1 MLERF
6 FIFLMVIFTIGL
18 STGVSSA
25 RQVELKSNY
34 NTSVQNIGLNR
45 EETNWLAHK
54 KTLVVGTWL
63 PEVSPI
69 VYQNSGEYYR
79 GVNADYLALMQKN
92 LNLKIIIKQYDNEQ
106 EALAALANNDVDT
119 LITQLS
125 RRQDVGGNL
134 LRTSA
139 LLTTW
144 PTLVTSLKN
153 TMLPLTSNHQVSVAC
168 VRDCPFLD
176 VIQGAFPEAKVSFY
190 DDEYQA
196 MASVVNGDNQYY
208 IGNNITSSHCISR
221 YFSQSLVITHYFDKQ
236 EQYNYFVVNEDQP
249 VLRNILDGFI
259 TSISNEIH
267 MQVMQNWLNRGNLA
281 YLNAPIPFT
290 DQEKAWLKKK
300 HVIRILI
307 NPDYSPYTLVDR
319 SGELRGIIGDLLN
332 IIHLQTGLDFEP
344 ILASS
349 KSEQTKQISGEQW
362 DMYPTITLTH
372 QNPSNSAF
380 SDPLMN
386 VAFVMITSREETAES
401 LLEKPIRIALPAGHV
416 LESEL
421 KQRYPQATWV
431 NADTGSVAMAMVKE
445 GSVDAAIATELSA
458 RFMVDH
464 YYQKNMHFFRLPDM
478 PGASVSFA
486 ISPRE
491 PMLKSVMDKALQAIP
506 PREILQMTERWSKI
520 SNTQVDFWSRYSKQ
534 FYQLGIFALLLIAIS
549 LIWGISLS
557 REVNKRK
564 QSQRLLEEQ
573 LHLKEAL
580 SQELEN
586 EKNKAIEATKAKSRF
601 LASMSHELRTPVSS
615 IVGFVELL
623 SSSEL
628 SPAQRKE
635 AIALT
640 GATAQSLLGL
650 IGKILDVDKIESGKY
665 QVVPQWTDLSQ
676 LIELQCH
683 SFDALARQKGI
694 TLACVSQL
702 PANERVFVDQQALR
716 QILTNLVGN
725 ALKFTEQGSIHVTA
739 RLTPEGENHGTLTI
753 AISDTGCGISEEE
766 QAGLFQRYA
775 QGRCGRQQTGSGLGL
790 FICKELVTLMGGTL
804 ELMSV
809 PLQGTTFTIT
819 LPVETA
825 RQSIVSDGDAPG
837 TLLPLPCLSILIADD
852 NPTNRLL
859 LKRQLNAIGYSVD
872 EACDGEEAEAK
883 LAKKSYDLLITDV
896 NMPKKDGFDLAAS
909 LRRQQPNLQI
919 WGLTAS
925 ALPQSRDRCL
935 QNGMNLCLFKPV
947 SIQTLT
953 HELSKIETGYAS
965 PCTIRHLKFNVLTEN
980 TGGDRALM
988 NEILE
993 TFREAT
999 LNDIQAAEK
1008 AVLQDEP
1015 QLFLRA
1021 LHRLHGSAQ
1030 ILGIT
1035 ALQNLC
1041 EPFES
1046 RRHDDLSLS
1055 EREEA
1060 LQKIIAVMREIEIE
1074 IDSLISH

>member
-1 MLERF
+1 
-6 FIFLMVIFTIGL
+6 MVIFTIGL

-34 NTSVQNIGLNR
+34 NTSVQNISLNR

-106 EALAALANNDVDT
+106 EALAALASNDVDT

-134 LRTSA
+134 LRTSV

-153 TMLPLTSNHQVSVAC
+153 TMLPLTTNHQVSVAC

-290 DQEKAWLKKK
+290 AQEKAWLKKK

-307 NPDYSPYTLVDR
+307 NPDYPPYTLVDR
-319 SGELRGIIGDLLN
+319 SGELRGILGDLLN

-344 ILASS
+344 ILANS

-372 QNPSNSAF
+372 QNPHNSTF

-386 VAFVMITSREETAES
+386 VAFVMITSHEETADS
-401 LLEKPIRIALPAGHV
+401 LLERPIRIALPAGHV

-431 NADTGSVAMAMVKE
+431 NADTSSVAMVMVKE
-445 GSVDAAIATELSA
+445 GSADAAIATELSA

-486 ISPRE
+486 ISSHE

-506 PREILQMTERWSKI
+506 PREILQMTEKWSKI
-520 SNTQVDFWSRYSKQ
+520 SNTQVDLWSRYSKQ

-557 REVNKRK
+557 REVKKGNYLSGYWKSSFISKRHYLKNWKTKRIKRLK
-564 QSQRLLEEQ
+564 QPRP
-573 LHLKEAL
+573 KVA
-580 SQELEN
+580 
-586 EKNKAIEATKAKSRF
+586 F
-601 LASMSHELRTPVSS
+601 
-615 IVGFVELL
+615 
-623 SSSEL
+623 
-628 SPAQRKE
+628 
-635 AIALT
+635 
-640 GATAQSLLGL
+640 
-650 IGKILDVDKIESGKY
+650 
-665 QVVPQWTDLSQ
+665 W
-676 LIELQCH
+676 
-683 SFDALARQKGI
+683 
-694 TLACVSQL
+694 
-702 PANERVFVDQQALR
+702 RV
-716 QILTNLVGN
+716 
-725 ALKFTEQGSIHVTA
+725 
-739 RLTPEGENHGTLTI
+739 
-753 AISDTGCGISEEE
+753 
-766 QAGLFQRYA
+766 
-775 QGRCGRQQTGSGLGL
+775 
-790 FICKELVTLMGGTL
+790 
-804 ELMSV
+804 
-809 PLQGTTFTIT
+809 
-819 LPVETA
+819 
-825 RQSIVSDGDAPG
+825 
-837 TLLPLPCLSILIADD
+837 
-852 NPTNRLL
+852 
-859 LKRQLNAIGYSVD
+859 
-872 EACDGEEAEAK
+872 
-883 LAKKSYDLLITDV
+883 
-896 NMPKKDGFDLAAS
+896 
-909 LRRQQPNLQI
+909 
-919 WGLTAS
+919 
-925 ALPQSRDRCL
+925 
-935 QNGMNLCLFKPV
+935 
-947 SIQTLT
+947 
-953 HELSKIETGYAS
+953 
-965 PCTIRHLKFNVLTEN
+965 
-980 TGGDRALM
+980 
-988 NEILE
+988 
-993 TFREAT
+993 
-999 LNDIQAAEK
+999 
-1008 AVLQDEP
+1008 
-1015 QLFLRA
+1015 
-1021 LHRLHGSAQ
+1021 
-1030 ILGIT
+1030 
-1035 ALQNLC
+1035 
-1041 EPFES
+1041 
-1046 RRHDDLSLS
+1046 
-1055 EREEA
+1055 
-1060 LQKIIAVMREIEIE
+1060 
-1074 IDSLISH
+1074 

>member
-1 MLERF
+1 M
-6 FIFLMVIFTIGL
+6 
-18 STGVSSA
+18 
-25 RQVELKSNY
+25 
-34 NTSVQNIGLNR
+34 
-45 EETNWLAHK
+45 
-54 KTLVVGTWL
+54 
-63 PEVSPI
+63 
-69 VYQNSGEYYR
+69 
-79 GVNADYLALMQKN
+79 
-92 LNLKIIIKQYDNEQ
+92 
-106 EALAALANNDVDT
+106 
-119 LITQLS
+119 
-125 RRQDVGGNL
+125 
-134 LRTSA
+134 
-139 LLTTW
+139 
-144 PTLVTSLKN
+144 
-153 TMLPLTSNHQVSVAC
+153 
-168 VRDCPFLD
+168 
-176 VIQGAFPEAKVSFY
+176 
-190 DDEYQA
+190 
-196 MASVVNGDNQYY
+196 
-208 IGNNITSSHCISR
+208 
-221 YFSQSLVITHYFDKQ
+221 
-236 EQYNYFVVNEDQP
+236 
-249 VLRNILDGFI
+249 
-259 TSISNEIH
+259 
-267 MQVMQNWLNRGNLA
+267 
-281 YLNAPIPFT
+281 
-290 DQEKAWLKKK
+290 
-300 HVIRILI
+300 
-307 NPDYSPYTLVDR
+307 
-319 SGELRGIIGDLLN
+319 LN

-386 VAFVMITSREETAES
+386 VAFVMITSREETANS

-739 RLTPEGENHGTLTI
+739 RLTPDGENHGTLTI

-766 QAGLFQRYA
+766 QAELFQRYA

-896 NMPKKDGFDLAAS
+896 NMPKK
-909 LRRQQPNLQI
+909 
-919 WGLTAS
+919 
-925 ALPQSRDRCL
+925 
-935 QNGMNLCLFKPV
+935 
-947 SIQTLT
+947 
-953 HELSKIETGYAS
+953 TG
-965 PCTIRHLKFNVLTEN
+965 
-980 TGGDRALM
+980 
-988 NEILE
+988 
-993 TFREAT
+993 
-999 LNDIQAAEK
+999 
-1008 AVLQDEP
+1008 
-1015 QLFLRA
+1015 
-1021 LHRLHGSAQ
+1021 
-1030 ILGIT
+1030 
-1035 ALQNLC
+1035 
-1041 EPFES
+1041 
-1046 RRHDDLSLS
+1046 
-1055 EREEA
+1055 
-1060 LQKIIAVMREIEIE
+1060 
-1074 IDSLISH
+1074 LISRLRYVVNSRIYKYGD

>member
-6 FIFLMVIFTIGL
+6 FIFLMVVFTIGL

-349 KSEQTKQISGEQW
+349 KSG
-362 DMYPTITLTH
+362 
-372 QNPSNSAF
+372 
-380 SDPLMN
+380 
-386 VAFVMITSREETAES
+386 
-401 LLEKPIRIALPAGHV
+401 
-416 LESEL
+416 
-421 KQRYPQATWV
+421 
-431 NADTGSVAMAMVKE
+431 
-445 GSVDAAIATELSA
+445 
-458 RFMVDH
+458 
-464 YYQKNMHFFRLPDM
+464 
-478 PGASVSFA
+478 
-486 ISPRE
+486 
-491 PMLKSVMDKALQAIP
+491 
-506 PREILQMTERWSKI
+506 
-520 SNTQVDFWSRYSKQ
+520 
-534 FYQLGIFALLLIAIS
+534 
-549 LIWGISLS
+549 
-557 REVNKRK
+557 
-564 QSQRLLEEQ
+564 
-573 LHLKEAL
+573 
-580 SQELEN
+580 
-586 EKNKAIEATKAKSRF
+586 
-601 LASMSHELRTPVSS
+601 
-615 IVGFVELL
+615 
-623 SSSEL
+623 
-628 SPAQRKE
+628 
-635 AIALT
+635 
-640 GATAQSLLGL
+640 
-650 IGKILDVDKIESGKY
+650 
-665 QVVPQWTDLSQ
+665 
-676 LIELQCH
+676 
-683 SFDALARQKGI
+683 
-694 TLACVSQL
+694 
-702 PANERVFVDQQALR
+702 
-716 QILTNLVGN
+716 
-725 ALKFTEQGSIHVTA
+725 
-739 RLTPEGENHGTLTI
+739 
-753 AISDTGCGISEEE
+753 
-766 QAGLFQRYA
+766 
-775 QGRCGRQQTGSGLGL
+775 
-790 FICKELVTLMGGTL
+790 
-804 ELMSV
+804 
-809 PLQGTTFTIT
+809 
-819 LPVETA
+819 
-825 RQSIVSDGDAPG
+825 
-837 TLLPLPCLSILIADD
+837 
-852 NPTNRLL
+852 
-859 LKRQLNAIGYSVD
+859 
-872 EACDGEEAEAK
+872 
-883 LAKKSYDLLITDV
+883 
-896 NMPKKDGFDLAAS
+896 
-909 LRRQQPNLQI
+909 
-919 WGLTAS
+919 
-925 ALPQSRDRCL
+925 
-935 QNGMNLCLFKPV
+935 
-947 SIQTLT
+947 
-953 HELSKIETGYAS
+953 
-965 PCTIRHLKFNVLTEN
+965 
-980 TGGDRALM
+980 
-988 NEILE
+988 
-993 TFREAT
+993 
-999 LNDIQAAEK
+999 
-1008 AVLQDEP
+1008 
-1015 QLFLRA
+1015 
-1021 LHRLHGSAQ
+1021 
-1030 ILGIT
+1030 
-1035 ALQNLC
+1035 
-1041 EPFES
+1041 
-1046 RRHDDLSLS
+1046 
-1055 EREEA
+1055 
-1060 LQKIIAVMREIEIE
+1060 
-1074 IDSLISH
+1074 

>member
-1 MLERF
+1 MLERL

-34 NTSVQNIGLNR
+34 NTSVQNISLNR

-106 EALAALANNDVDT
+106 EALAALASNDVDT

-134 LRTSA
+134 LRTSV

-153 TMLPLTSNHQVSVAC
+153 TMLPLTTNHQVSVAC

-290 DQEKAWLKKK
+290 AQEKAWLKKK

-307 NPDYSPYTLVDR
+307 NPDYPPYTLVDR
-319 SGELRGIIGDLLN
+319 SGELRGILGDLLN

-344 ILASS
+344 ILANS

-372 QNPSNSAF
+372 QNPHNSTF

-386 VAFVMITSREETAES
+386 VAFVMITSREETADS

-431 NADTGSVAMAMVKE
+431 NADTGSVAMVMVKE
-445 GSVDAAIATELSA
+445 GSADAAIATELSA

-486 ISPRE
+486 ISSHE

-506 PREILQMTERWSKI
+506 PREILQMTEKWSKI
-520 SNTQVDFWSRYSKQ
+520 SNTQVDLWSRYSKQ

-557 REVNKRK
+557 REVKKGNYLSGYWKSSFISKRHYLKNWKTKRIKRLK
-564 QSQRLLEEQ
+564 QPRP
-573 LHLKEAL
+573 KVA
-580 SQELEN
+580 
-586 EKNKAIEATKAKSRF
+586 F
-601 LASMSHELRTPVSS
+601 
-615 IVGFVELL
+615 
-623 SSSEL
+623 
-628 SPAQRKE
+628 
-635 AIALT
+635 
-640 GATAQSLLGL
+640 
-650 IGKILDVDKIESGKY
+650 
-665 QVVPQWTDLSQ
+665 W
-676 LIELQCH
+676 
-683 SFDALARQKGI
+683 
-694 TLACVSQL
+694 
-702 PANERVFVDQQALR
+702 RV
-716 QILTNLVGN
+716 
-725 ALKFTEQGSIHVTA
+725 
-739 RLTPEGENHGTLTI
+739 
-753 AISDTGCGISEEE
+753 
-766 QAGLFQRYA
+766 
-775 QGRCGRQQTGSGLGL
+775 
-790 FICKELVTLMGGTL
+790 
-804 ELMSV
+804 
-809 PLQGTTFTIT
+809 
-819 LPVETA
+819 
-825 RQSIVSDGDAPG
+825 
-837 TLLPLPCLSILIADD
+837 
-852 NPTNRLL
+852 
-859 LKRQLNAIGYSVD
+859 
-872 EACDGEEAEAK
+872 
-883 LAKKSYDLLITDV
+883 
-896 NMPKKDGFDLAAS
+896 
-909 LRRQQPNLQI
+909 
-919 WGLTAS
+919 
-925 ALPQSRDRCL
+925 
-935 QNGMNLCLFKPV
+935 
-947 SIQTLT
+947 
-953 HELSKIETGYAS
+953 
-965 PCTIRHLKFNVLTEN
+965 
-980 TGGDRALM
+980 
-988 NEILE
+988 
-993 TFREAT
+993 
-999 LNDIQAAEK
+999 
-1008 AVLQDEP
+1008 
-1015 QLFLRA
+1015 
-1021 LHRLHGSAQ
+1021 
-1030 ILGIT
+1030 
-1035 ALQNLC
+1035 
-1041 EPFES
+1041 
-1046 RRHDDLSLS
+1046 
-1055 EREEA
+1055 
-1060 LQKIIAVMREIEIE
+1060 
-1074 IDSLISH
+1074 

>member
-1 MLERF
+1 MLERL

-34 NTSVQNIGLNR
+34 NTSVQNISLNR

-106 EALAALANNDVDT
+106 EALAALASNDVDT

-134 LRTSA
+134 LRTSV

-153 TMLPLTSNHQVSVAC
+153 TMLPLTTNHQVSVAC

-290 DQEKAWLKKK
+290 TQEKAWLKKK

-307 NPDYSPYTLVDR
+307 NPDYPPYTLVDR
-319 SGELRGIIGDLLN
+319 SGELRGILGDLLN

-344 ILASS
+344 ILANS

-372 QNPSNSAF
+372 QNPHNSTF

-386 VAFVMITSREETAES
+386 VAFVMITSREETADS

-431 NADTGSVAMAMVKE
+431 NADTGSVAMVMVKE
-445 GSVDAAIATELSA
+445 GSADAAIATELSA

-486 ISPRE
+486 ISSHE

-506 PREILQMTERWSKI
+506 PREILQMTEKWSKI
-520 SNTQVDFWSRYSKQ
+520 SNTQVDLWSRYSKQ

-557 REVNKRK
+557 REVKKGNYLSGYWKSSFISKRHYLKNWKTKRIKRLK
-564 QSQRLLEEQ
+564 QPRP
-573 LHLKEAL
+573 KVA
-580 SQELEN
+580 
-586 EKNKAIEATKAKSRF
+586 F
-601 LASMSHELRTPVSS
+601 
-615 IVGFVELL
+615 
-623 SSSEL
+623 
-628 SPAQRKE
+628 
-635 AIALT
+635 
-640 GATAQSLLGL
+640 
-650 IGKILDVDKIESGKY
+650 
-665 QVVPQWTDLSQ
+665 W
-676 LIELQCH
+676 
-683 SFDALARQKGI
+683 
-694 TLACVSQL
+694 
-702 PANERVFVDQQALR
+702 RV
-716 QILTNLVGN
+716 
-725 ALKFTEQGSIHVTA
+725 
-739 RLTPEGENHGTLTI
+739 
-753 AISDTGCGISEEE
+753 
-766 QAGLFQRYA
+766 
-775 QGRCGRQQTGSGLGL
+775 
-790 FICKELVTLMGGTL
+790 
-804 ELMSV
+804 
-809 PLQGTTFTIT
+809 
-819 LPVETA
+819 
-825 RQSIVSDGDAPG
+825 
-837 TLLPLPCLSILIADD
+837 
-852 NPTNRLL
+852 
-859 LKRQLNAIGYSVD
+859 
-872 EACDGEEAEAK
+872 
-883 LAKKSYDLLITDV
+883 
-896 NMPKKDGFDLAAS
+896 
-909 LRRQQPNLQI
+909 
-919 WGLTAS
+919 
-925 ALPQSRDRCL
+925 
-935 QNGMNLCLFKPV
+935 
-947 SIQTLT
+947 
-953 HELSKIETGYAS
+953 
-965 PCTIRHLKFNVLTEN
+965 
-980 TGGDRALM
+980 
-988 NEILE
+988 
-993 TFREAT
+993 
-999 LNDIQAAEK
+999 
-1008 AVLQDEP
+1008 
-1015 QLFLRA
+1015 
-1021 LHRLHGSAQ
+1021 
-1030 ILGIT
+1030 
-1035 ALQNLC
+1035 
-1041 EPFES
+1041 
-1046 RRHDDLSLS
+1046 
-1055 EREEA
+1055 
-1060 LQKIIAVMREIEIE
+1060 
-1074 IDSLISH
+1074 

>member
-1 MLERF
+1 
-6 FIFLMVIFTIGL
+6 MVIFTIGL
-18 STGVSSA
+18 STDVSSA

-34 NTSVQNIGLNR
+34 NTAVQNISFNR

-54 KTLVVGTWL
+54 KTLAVGTWL

-69 VYQNSGEYYR
+69 VYQNSGENYR
-79 GVNADYLALMQKN
+79 GVNADYLALMQKS
-92 LNLKIIIKQYDNEQ
+92 LNVKILIKQYDNEQ
-106 EALAALANNDVDT
+106 QALAALARNEVDT
-119 LITQLS
+119 LLTQLS
-125 RRQDVGGNL
+125 RRQDVGGHL

-144 PTLVTSLKN
+144 PTLVTSLKI
-153 TMLPLTSNHQVSVAC
+153 TMLPLTTTHKVSVAC
-168 VRDCPFLD
+168 VRDCPFLN
-176 VIQGAFPEAKVSFY
+176 VIQGAFPDAKVSFY

-196 MASVVNGDNQYY
+196 MASVVNDDNQYY
-208 IGNNITSSHCISR
+208 IGSNITISHCISR

-236 EQYNYFVVNEDQP
+236 EQYNYFVVNGDQSL
-249 VLRNILDGFI
+249 LRNILDGFI

-281 YLNAPIPFT
+281 YLNAPIPFSYR
-290 DQEKAWLKKK
+290 EKEWLKNK
-300 HVIRILI
+300 HTIRILI
-307 NPDYSPYTLVDR
+307 NPDYPPYTLVDS
-319 SGELRGIIGDLLN
+319 SGELRGILGDLLN

-344 ILASS
+344 VLATSR
-349 KSEQTKQISGEQW
+349 SEQTKLISGEQW
-362 DMYPTITLTH
+362 DMYPTIAPTN
-372 QNPSNSAF
+372 QNQDDSAF
-380 SDPLMN
+380 SDPLMD
-386 VAFVMITSREETAES
+386 VAFVVITSRQETTDS
-401 LLEKPIRIALPAGHV
+401 LLEKPIRVALPAGNI
-416 LESEL
+416 LERGL
-421 KQRYPQATWV
+421 KQQYPQVTWV
-431 NADTGSVAMAMVKE
+431 NADTGSAAMAMVKE
-445 GSVDAAIATELSA
+445 GDVDAAIATELSA
-458 RFMVDH
+458 KFITDH
-464 YYQKNMHFFRLPDM
+464 YYQNNMHFFRLPDM
-478 PGASVSFA
+478 PGAAVSFA
-486 ISPRE
+486 ISSHE
-491 PMLKSVMDKALQAIP
+491 PMLKSVIDKALQAIP
-506 PREILQMTERWSKI
+506 PREILQMTEKWSKI
-520 SNTQVDFWSRYSKQ
+520 SNTQVDIWSRYSKQ
-534 FYQLGIFALLLIAIS
+534 FYQLGVFALVLIAIS

-557 REVNKRK
+557 REVRKRK
-564 QSQRLLEEQ
+564 QSQLLLEKQ
-573 LHLKEAL
+573 LHLKEVL
-580 SQELEN
+580 SQELET
-586 EKNKAIEATKAKSRF
+586 EKNKAITATKAKSRF

-665 QVVPQWTDLSQ
+665 EVVPQWIDLSQ
-676 LIELQCH
+676 LIELQSH

-694 TLACVSQL
+694 SLACVSQL
-702 PANERVFVDQQALR
+702 PINERVFVDQQALR

-725 ALKFTEQGSIHVTA
+725 ALKFTAQGSIHVTA
-739 RLTPEGENHGTLTI
+739 RLTPETDNHGTLTI

-766 QAGLFQRYA
+766 QAGLFHRYA
-775 QGRCGRQQTGSGLGL
+775 QGRCGREQTGSGLGL

-804 ELMSV
+804 ELWSI
-809 PLQGTTFTIT
+809 PAQGTTFTIT

-825 RQSIVSDGDAPG
+825 RQSIVADGDTPG
-837 TLLPLPCLSILIADD
+837 AVLPLPCLSILIADD

-859 LKRQLNAIGYSVD
+859 LKHQLNTIGYSVD

-909 LRRQQPNLQI
+909 LRRQQPHLQI

-953 HELSKIETGYAS
+953 NELGKIDTGYAS
-965 PCTIRHLKFNVLTEN
+965 PCAIRHLKFNVLTEN
-980 TGGDRALM
+980 TGGDHALM

-999 LNDIQAAEK
+999 LSDLQAAEK
-1008 AVLQDEP
+1008 AVAQDEP

-1035 ALQNLC
+1035 ALQTLC

-1046 RRHDDLSLS
+1046 MRHDDLPLAA
-1055 EREEA
+1055 RQQA
-1060 LQKIIAVMREIEIE
+1060 LQKIVAVMREIEIE
-1074 IDSLISH
+1074 IDSLMSH

>member
-1 MLERF
+1 MLERL

-34 NTSVQNIGLNR
+34 NTSVQNISLNR

-106 EALAALANNDVDT
+106 EALAALASNDVDT

-134 LRTSA
+134 LRTSV

-153 TMLPLTSNHQVSVAC
+153 TMLPLTTNHQVSVAC

-290 DQEKAWLKKK
+290 AQEKAWLKKK

-307 NPDYSPYTLVDR
+307 NPDYPPYTLVDR
-319 SGELRGIIGDLLN
+319 SGELRGILGDLLN

-344 ILASS
+344 ILANS

-372 QNPSNSAF
+372 QNPYNSTF

-386 VAFVMITSREETAES
+386 VAFVMITSREETADS

-431 NADTGSVAMAMVKE
+431 NADTGSVAMVMVKE
-445 GSVDAAIATELSA
+445 GSADAAIATELSA

-486 ISPRE
+486 ISSHE

-506 PREILQMTERWSKI
+506 PREILQMTEKWSKI
-520 SNTQVDFWSRYSKQ
+520 SNTQVDLWSRYSKQ
-534 FYQLGIFALLLIAIS
+534 FYQLGVFALLLIAIS

-557 REVNKRK
+557 REVKKGNYLSGYWKSSFISKRHYLKNWKTKRIKRLK
-564 QSQRLLEEQ
+564 QPRP
-573 LHLKEAL
+573 KVA
-580 SQELEN
+580 
-586 EKNKAIEATKAKSRF
+586 F
-601 LASMSHELRTPVSS
+601 
-615 IVGFVELL
+615 
-623 SSSEL
+623 
-628 SPAQRKE
+628 
-635 AIALT
+635 
-640 GATAQSLLGL
+640 
-650 IGKILDVDKIESGKY
+650 
-665 QVVPQWTDLSQ
+665 W
-676 LIELQCH
+676 
-683 SFDALARQKGI
+683 
-694 TLACVSQL
+694 
-702 PANERVFVDQQALR
+702 RV
-716 QILTNLVGN
+716 
-725 ALKFTEQGSIHVTA
+725 
-739 RLTPEGENHGTLTI
+739 
-753 AISDTGCGISEEE
+753 
-766 QAGLFQRYA
+766 
-775 QGRCGRQQTGSGLGL
+775 
-790 FICKELVTLMGGTL
+790 
-804 ELMSV
+804 
-809 PLQGTTFTIT
+809 
-819 LPVETA
+819 
-825 RQSIVSDGDAPG
+825 
-837 TLLPLPCLSILIADD
+837 
-852 NPTNRLL
+852 
-859 LKRQLNAIGYSVD
+859 
-872 EACDGEEAEAK
+872 
-883 LAKKSYDLLITDV
+883 
-896 NMPKKDGFDLAAS
+896 
-909 LRRQQPNLQI
+909 
-919 WGLTAS
+919 
-925 ALPQSRDRCL
+925 
-935 QNGMNLCLFKPV
+935 
-947 SIQTLT
+947 
-953 HELSKIETGYAS
+953 
-965 PCTIRHLKFNVLTEN
+965 
-980 TGGDRALM
+980 
-988 NEILE
+988 
-993 TFREAT
+993 
-999 LNDIQAAEK
+999 
-1008 AVLQDEP
+1008 
-1015 QLFLRA
+1015 
-1021 LHRLHGSAQ
+1021 
-1030 ILGIT
+1030 
-1035 ALQNLC
+1035 
-1041 EPFES
+1041 
-1046 RRHDDLSLS
+1046 
-1055 EREEA
+1055 
-1060 LQKIIAVMREIEIE
+1060 
-1074 IDSLISH
+1074 

>member
-1 MLERF
+1 MLERL

-18 STGVSSA
+18 STDVSSA

-34 NTSVQNIGLNR
+34 NTAVQNISLNR

-69 VYQNSGEYYR
+69 VYQNSGENYR
-79 GVNADYLALMQKN
+79 GVNADYLALMQKS
-92 LNLKIIIKQYDNEQ
+92 LNVKIVIKQYDNEQ
-106 EALAALANNDVDT
+106 QALAALASNDVDT

-125 RRQDVGGNL
+125 RRQDVGGHL

-153 TMLPLTSNHQVSVAC
+153 TMLPLMTNHKVSVAC
-168 VRDCPFLD
+168 VRDCPFLN
-176 VIQGAFPEAKVSFY
+176 VIQDAFPDAKVSFY

-196 MASVVNGDNQYY
+196 MASVVNDDNQYY
-208 IGNNITSSHCISR
+208 IGNNITTSHCISR

-236 EQYNYFVVNEDQP
+236 EQYNYFVVNENQP
-249 VLRNILDGFI
+249 LLRNILDGFI

-281 YLNAPIPFT
+281 YLNAPIPFSH
-290 DQEKAWLKKK
+290 QEKEWLKNK
-300 HVIRILI
+300 HTIRILI
-307 NPDYSPYTLVDR
+307 NPDYPPYTLVDS
-319 SGELRGIIGDLLN
+319 SGELRGILGDLLN
-332 IIHLQTGLDFEP
+332 IIHLQTGLNFEP
-344 ILASS
+344 VLATSR
-349 KSEQTKQISGEQW
+349 SEQTKLISGGQW
-362 DMYPTITLTH
+362 DMYPTIAPTN
-372 QNPSNSAF
+372 QNQDDSAL

-386 VAFVMITSREETAES
+386 VAFVVITSRQETADS
-401 LLEKPIRIALPAGHV
+401 LLGKPIRIALPAGHI
-416 LESEL
+416 LERGL
-421 KQRYPQATWV
+421 KQQYPQVTWV
-431 NADTGSVAMAMVKE
+431 NADTGSAAMAMVKE
-445 GSVDAAIATELSA
+445 GDVDAAIATELSA
-458 RFMVDH
+458 KFITDH
-464 YYQKNMHFFRLPDM
+464 YYQNNMHFFRLPDM

-486 ISPRE
+486 ISSHE
-491 PMLKSVMDKALQAIP
+491 PMLKSVIDKALQAIP
-506 PREILQMTERWSKI
+506 PREILQMTEKWSKI
-520 SNTQVDFWSRYSKQ
+520 SNTQVDIWSRYSKQ
-534 FYQLGIFALLLIAIS
+534 FYQLVVFALVLIAIS

-557 REVNKRK
+557 REVRKRK

-573 LHLKEAL
+573 LHLKEVL
-580 SQELEN
+580 SQELET
-586 EKNKAIEATKAKSRF
+586 EKNKAIAATKAKSRF

-665 QVVPQWTDLSQ
+665 EVVPQWTDLSQ

-694 TLACVSQL
+694 SLACVSQL
-702 PANERVFVDQQALR
+702 PVNERVFVDQQALR
-716 QILTNLVGN
+716 QILTNLLGN
-725 ALKFTEQGSIHVTA
+725 ALKFTAQGSIHVTA
-739 RLTPEGENHGTLTI
+739 RLTPDTDNHGTLTI

-766 QAGLFQRYA
+766 QAGLFHRYA

-804 ELMSV
+804 ELRSI
-809 PLQGTTFTIT
+809 PAQGTTFTIT

-825 RQSIVSDGDAPG
+825 RQSIVADGDTPG
-837 TLLPLPCLSILIADD
+837 AVLPLPCLSILIADD

-859 LKRQLNAIGYSVD
+859 LKRQLNTIGYSVD

-909 LRRQQPNLQI
+909 LRRQQPHLQI

-953 HELSKIETGYAS
+953 HELSKIDTGYAS
-965 PCTIRHLKFNVLTEN
+965 PCAIRHLKFNVLTEN
-980 TGGDRALM
+980 TGGDRVLM

-999 LNDIQAAEK
+999 LSDLQAAEK
-1008 AVLQDEP
+1008 AVAQDEP

-1035 ALQNLC
+1035 ALQTLC

-1046 RRHDDLSLS
+1046 MRHDDLPLAV
-1055 EREEA
+1055 RQQA
-1060 LQKIIAVMREIEIE
+1060 LQKIVAVMREIEIE
-1074 IDSLISH
+1074 IDSLMSH

>member
-1 MLERF
+1 M
-6 FIFLMVIFTIGL
+6 
-18 STGVSSA
+18 
-25 RQVELKSNY
+25 
-34 NTSVQNIGLNR
+34 
-45 EETNWLAHK
+45 
-54 KTLVVGTWL
+54 
-63 PEVSPI
+63 
-69 VYQNSGEYYR
+69 
-79 GVNADYLALMQKN
+79 
-92 LNLKIIIKQYDNEQ
+92 
-106 EALAALANNDVDT
+106 
-119 LITQLS
+119 
-125 RRQDVGGNL
+125 
-134 LRTSA
+134 
-139 LLTTW
+139 
-144 PTLVTSLKN
+144 
-153 TMLPLTSNHQVSVAC
+153 
-168 VRDCPFLD
+168 
-176 VIQGAFPEAKVSFY
+176 
-190 DDEYQA
+190 
-196 MASVVNGDNQYY
+196 
-208 IGNNITSSHCISR
+208 
-221 YFSQSLVITHYFDKQ
+221 
-236 EQYNYFVVNEDQP
+236 
-249 VLRNILDGFI
+249 
-259 TSISNEIH
+259 
-267 MQVMQNWLNRGNLA
+267 
-281 YLNAPIPFT
+281 
-290 DQEKAWLKKK
+290 
-300 HVIRILI
+300 
-307 NPDYSPYTLVDR
+307 
-319 SGELRGIIGDLLN
+319 
-332 IIHLQTGLDFEP
+332 
-344 ILASS
+344 
-349 KSEQTKQISGEQW
+349 
-362 DMYPTITLTH
+362 
-372 QNPSNSAF
+372 
-380 SDPLMN
+380 
-386 VAFVMITSREETAES
+386 
-401 LLEKPIRIALPAGHV
+401 
-416 LESEL
+416 
-421 KQRYPQATWV
+421 
-431 NADTGSVAMAMVKE
+431 
-445 GSVDAAIATELSA
+445 
-458 RFMVDH
+458 
-464 YYQKNMHFFRLPDM
+464 
-478 PGASVSFA
+478 
-486 ISPRE
+486 
-491 PMLKSVMDKALQAIP
+491 
-506 PREILQMTERWSKI
+506 
-520 SNTQVDFWSRYSKQ
+520 
-534 FYQLGIFALLLIAIS
+534 
-549 LIWGISLS
+549 
-557 REVNKRK
+557 
-564 QSQRLLEEQ
+564 
-573 LHLKEAL
+573 
-580 SQELEN
+580 
-586 EKNKAIEATKAKSRF
+586 
-601 LASMSHELRTPVSS
+601 
-615 IVGFVELL
+615 
-623 SSSEL
+623 
-628 SPAQRKE
+628 
-635 AIALT
+635 
-640 GATAQSLLGL
+640 
-650 IGKILDVDKIESGKY
+650 
-665 QVVPQWTDLSQ
+665 
-676 LIELQCH
+676 QCH

-739 RLTPEGENHGTLTI
+739 RLTPDGENHGTLTI

-766 QAGLFQRYA
+766 QAGLFHRYA

-825 RQSIVSDGDAPG
+825 RQSIVPDGDAPG

-859 LKRQLNAIGYSVD
+859 LKRQLNAIGYNVD

-953 HELSKIETGYAS
+953 HELSKIETGYSS
-965 PCTIRHLKFNVLTEN
+965 PCSIRHLKFNVLTEN

-1046 RRHDDLSLS
+1046 RRPDDLPLAVRQ
-1055 EREEA
+1055 ET

>member
-1 MLERF
+1 M
-6 FIFLMVIFTIGL
+6 
-18 STGVSSA
+18 
-25 RQVELKSNY
+25 
-34 NTSVQNIGLNR
+34 
-45 EETNWLAHK
+45 
-54 KTLVVGTWL
+54 
-63 PEVSPI
+63 
-69 VYQNSGEYYR
+69 
-79 GVNADYLALMQKN
+79 
-92 LNLKIIIKQYDNEQ
+92 
-106 EALAALANNDVDT
+106 
-119 LITQLS
+119 
-125 RRQDVGGNL
+125 
-134 LRTSA
+134 
-139 LLTTW
+139 
-144 PTLVTSLKN
+144 
-153 TMLPLTSNHQVSVAC
+153 
-168 VRDCPFLD
+168 
-176 VIQGAFPEAKVSFY
+176 
-190 DDEYQA
+190 
-196 MASVVNGDNQYY
+196 
-208 IGNNITSSHCISR
+208 
-221 YFSQSLVITHYFDKQ
+221 
-236 EQYNYFVVNEDQP
+236 VNENQP
-249 VLRNILDGFI
+249 LLRNILDGFI

-281 YLNAPIPFT
+281 YLNAPIPFSH
-290 DQEKAWLKKK
+290 QEKEWLKNK
-300 HVIRILI
+300 HTIRILI
-307 NPDYSPYTLVDR
+307 NPDYPPYTLVDS
-319 SGELRGIIGDLLN
+319 SGELRGILGDLLN

-344 ILASS
+344 VLATSR
-349 KSEQTKQISGEQW
+349 SEQTKLISGGQW
-362 DMYPTITLTH
+362 DMYPTIAPTN
-372 QNPSNSAF
+372 QNQDDSAF

-386 VAFVMITSREETAES
+386 VAFVVITSRQETADS
-401 LLEKPIRIALPAGHV
+401 LLEKPIRVALPAGHI
-416 LESEL
+416 LERGL
-421 KQRYPQATWV
+421 KQRYPQVTWV
-431 NADTGSVAMAMVKE
+431 NADTGSAAMAMVKE
-445 GSVDAAIATELSA
+445 GDVDAAIATELSA
-458 RFMVDH
+458 KFITDH
-464 YYQKNMHFFRLPDM
+464 YYQNNMHFFRLPDM

-486 ISPRE
+486 ISSHE
-491 PMLKSVMDKALQAIP
+491 PMLKSVIDKALQAIP
-506 PREILQMTERWSKI
+506 PREILQTTKKWSKI
-520 SNTQVDFWSRYSKQ
+520 SNTQVDIWSRYSKQ
-534 FYQLGIFALLLIAIS
+534 FYQLVVFALVLIAIS

-557 REVNKRK
+557 REVRKRK

-573 LHLKEAL
+573 LHLKEVL
-580 SQELEN
+580 SQELES
-586 EKNKAIEATKAKSRF
+586 EKNKAIAATKAKSRF

-665 QVVPQWTDLSQ
+665 EVVPQWTDLSQ

-694 TLACVSQL
+694 SLACVSQL
-702 PANERVFVDQQALR
+702 PVNERVFVDQQALR

-725 ALKFTEQGSIHVTA
+725 ALKFTVQGSIHVTA
-739 RLTPEGENHGTLTI
+739 RLAPDTDNHGTLTI
-753 AISDTGCGISEEE
+753 VISDTGCGISEEE
-766 QAGLFQRYA
+766 QAGLFHRYA

-804 ELMSV
+804 ELTSI
-809 PLQGTTFTIT
+809 LSQGTTFTIT

-825 RQSIVSDGDAPG
+825 RQSIVPDGDTPG
-837 TLLPLPCLSILIADD
+837 AVLPLPCLSILIADD

-859 LKRQLNAIGYSVD
+859 LKRQLNTIGYSVD

-909 LRRQQPNLQI
+909 LRRQQPHLQI

-953 HELSKIETGYAS
+953 HELSKIDTGYAS
-965 PCTIRHLKFNVLTEN
+965 PCAIRHLKFNVLTEN

-999 LNDIQAAEK
+999 LNDLQAAEK
-1008 AVLQDEP
+1008 AVAQDEP

-1035 ALQNLC
+1035 ALQTLC

-1046 RRHDDLSLS
+1046 MRHDDLPLAV
-1055 EREEA
+1055 RQQA
-1060 LQKIIAVMREIEIE
+1060 LQKIVAVMREIEIE
-1074 IDSLISH
+1074 IDSLMSH

>member
-1 MLERF
+1 MLERL

-34 NTSVQNIGLNR
+34 NTSVQNISLDR

-134 LRTSA
+134 LRTSV

-153 TMLPLTSNHQVSVAC
+153 TMLPLTTNHQVSVAC

-290 DQEKAWLKKK
+290 AQEKAWLKKK

-307 NPDYSPYTLVDR
+307 NPDYPPYTLVDR
-319 SGELRGIIGDLLN
+319 SGELRGILGDLLN

-344 ILASS
+344 ILANS

-372 QNPSNSAF
+372 QNPYNSTF

-386 VAFVMITSREETAES
+386 VAFVMITSREETADS

-431 NADTGSVAMAMVKE
+431 NADTGSVAMVMVKE
-445 GSVDAAIATELSA
+445 GSADAAIATELSA

-486 ISPRE
+486 ISSHE

-506 PREILQMTERWSKI
+506 PREILQMTEKWSKI
-520 SNTQVDFWSRYSKQ
+520 SNTQVDLWSRYSKQ

-557 REVNKRK
+557 REVKKGNYLSGYWKSSFISKRHYLKNWKTKRIKRLK
-564 QSQRLLEEQ
+564 QPRP
-573 LHLKEAL
+573 KVA
-580 SQELEN
+580 
-586 EKNKAIEATKAKSRF
+586 F
-601 LASMSHELRTPVSS
+601 
-615 IVGFVELL
+615 
-623 SSSEL
+623 
-628 SPAQRKE
+628 
-635 AIALT
+635 
-640 GATAQSLLGL
+640 
-650 IGKILDVDKIESGKY
+650 
-665 QVVPQWTDLSQ
+665 W
-676 LIELQCH
+676 
-683 SFDALARQKGI
+683 
-694 TLACVSQL
+694 
-702 PANERVFVDQQALR
+702 RV
-716 QILTNLVGN
+716 
-725 ALKFTEQGSIHVTA
+725 
-739 RLTPEGENHGTLTI
+739 
-753 AISDTGCGISEEE
+753 
-766 QAGLFQRYA
+766 
-775 QGRCGRQQTGSGLGL
+775 
-790 FICKELVTLMGGTL
+790 
-804 ELMSV
+804 
-809 PLQGTTFTIT
+809 
-819 LPVETA
+819 
-825 RQSIVSDGDAPG
+825 
-837 TLLPLPCLSILIADD
+837 
-852 NPTNRLL
+852 
-859 LKRQLNAIGYSVD
+859 
-872 EACDGEEAEAK
+872 
-883 LAKKSYDLLITDV
+883 
-896 NMPKKDGFDLAAS
+896 
-909 LRRQQPNLQI
+909 
-919 WGLTAS
+919 
-925 ALPQSRDRCL
+925 
-935 QNGMNLCLFKPV
+935 
-947 SIQTLT
+947 
-953 HELSKIETGYAS
+953 
-965 PCTIRHLKFNVLTEN
+965 
-980 TGGDRALM
+980 
-988 NEILE
+988 
-993 TFREAT
+993 
-999 LNDIQAAEK
+999 
-1008 AVLQDEP
+1008 
-1015 QLFLRA
+1015 
-1021 LHRLHGSAQ
+1021 
-1030 ILGIT
+1030 
-1035 ALQNLC
+1035 
-1041 EPFES
+1041 
-1046 RRHDDLSLS
+1046 
-1055 EREEA
+1055 
-1060 LQKIIAVMREIEIE
+1060 
-1074 IDSLISH
+1074 

>member
-1 MLERF
+1 MLERL

-34 NTSVQNIGLNR
+34 NTSVQNISLNR

-153 TMLPLTSNHQVSVAC
+153 TMLPLTTNHQVSVAC

-319 SGELRGIIGDLLN
+319 SGELRGILGDLLN

-344 ILASS
+344 ILANS

-372 QNPSNSAF
+372 QNPHNSTF

-386 VAFVMITSREETAES
+386 VAFVMITSHEETADS
-401 LLEKPIRIALPAGHV
+401 LLERPIRIALPAGHV

-486 ISPRE
+486 ISSHE

-506 PREILQMTERWSKI
+506 PREILQMTEKWSKI
-520 SNTQVDFWSRYSKQ
+520 SNTQVDLWSRYSKQ

-557 REVNKRK
+557 REVKKGNYLSGYWKSSFISKRHYLKNWKTKRIKRLK
-564 QSQRLLEEQ
+564 QPRP
-573 LHLKEAL
+573 KVA
-580 SQELEN
+580 
-586 EKNKAIEATKAKSRF
+586 F
-601 LASMSHELRTPVSS
+601 
-615 IVGFVELL
+615 
-623 SSSEL
+623 
-628 SPAQRKE
+628 
-635 AIALT
+635 
-640 GATAQSLLGL
+640 
-650 IGKILDVDKIESGKY
+650 
-665 QVVPQWTDLSQ
+665 W
-676 LIELQCH
+676 
-683 SFDALARQKGI
+683 
-694 TLACVSQL
+694 
-702 PANERVFVDQQALR
+702 RV
-716 QILTNLVGN
+716 
-725 ALKFTEQGSIHVTA
+725 
-739 RLTPEGENHGTLTI
+739 
-753 AISDTGCGISEEE
+753 
-766 QAGLFQRYA
+766 
-775 QGRCGRQQTGSGLGL
+775 
-790 FICKELVTLMGGTL
+790 
-804 ELMSV
+804 
-809 PLQGTTFTIT
+809 
-819 LPVETA
+819 
-825 RQSIVSDGDAPG
+825 
-837 TLLPLPCLSILIADD
+837 
-852 NPTNRLL
+852 
-859 LKRQLNAIGYSVD
+859 
-872 EACDGEEAEAK
+872 
-883 LAKKSYDLLITDV
+883 
-896 NMPKKDGFDLAAS
+896 
-909 LRRQQPNLQI
+909 
-919 WGLTAS
+919 
-925 ALPQSRDRCL
+925 
-935 QNGMNLCLFKPV
+935 
-947 SIQTLT
+947 
-953 HELSKIETGYAS
+953 
-965 PCTIRHLKFNVLTEN
+965 
-980 TGGDRALM
+980 
-988 NEILE
+988 
-993 TFREAT
+993 
-999 LNDIQAAEK
+999 
-1008 AVLQDEP
+1008 
-1015 QLFLRA
+1015 
-1021 LHRLHGSAQ
+1021 
-1030 ILGIT
+1030 
-1035 ALQNLC
+1035 
-1041 EPFES
+1041 
-1046 RRHDDLSLS
+1046 
-1055 EREEA
+1055 
-1060 LQKIIAVMREIEIE
+1060 
-1074 IDSLISH
+1074 

>member
-1 MLERF
+1 MLERL

-34 NTSVQNIGLNR
+34 NTSVQNISLNR

-106 EALAALANNDVDT
+106 EALAALASNDVDT

-134 LRTSA
+134 LRTSV

-153 TMLPLTSNHQVSVAC
+153 TMLPLTTNHKVSVAC

-290 DQEKAWLKKK
+290 AQEKAWLKKK

-307 NPDYSPYTLVDR
+307 NPDYPPYTLVDR
-319 SGELRGIIGDLLN
+319 SGELRGILGDLLN

-344 ILASS
+344 ILANS

-372 QNPSNSAF
+372 QNPYNSTF

-386 VAFVMITSREETAES
+386 VAFVMITSREETADS

-431 NADTGSVAMAMVKE
+431 NADTGSVAMVMVKE
-445 GSVDAAIATELSA
+445 GSADAAIATELSA

-486 ISPRE
+486 ISSHE

-506 PREILQMTERWSKI
+506 PREILQMTEKWSKI
-520 SNTQVDFWSRYSKQ
+520 SNTQVDLWSRYSKQ

-557 REVNKRK
+557 REVKKGNYLSGYWKSSFISKRHYLKNWKTKRIKRLK
-564 QSQRLLEEQ
+564 QPRP
-573 LHLKEAL
+573 KVA
-580 SQELEN
+580 
-586 EKNKAIEATKAKSRF
+586 F
-601 LASMSHELRTPVSS
+601 
-615 IVGFVELL
+615 
-623 SSSEL
+623 
-628 SPAQRKE
+628 
-635 AIALT
+635 
-640 GATAQSLLGL
+640 
-650 IGKILDVDKIESGKY
+650 
-665 QVVPQWTDLSQ
+665 W
-676 LIELQCH
+676 
-683 SFDALARQKGI
+683 
-694 TLACVSQL
+694 
-702 PANERVFVDQQALR
+702 RV
-716 QILTNLVGN
+716 
-725 ALKFTEQGSIHVTA
+725 
-739 RLTPEGENHGTLTI
+739 
-753 AISDTGCGISEEE
+753 
-766 QAGLFQRYA
+766 
-775 QGRCGRQQTGSGLGL
+775 
-790 FICKELVTLMGGTL
+790 
-804 ELMSV
+804 
-809 PLQGTTFTIT
+809 
-819 LPVETA
+819 
-825 RQSIVSDGDAPG
+825 
-837 TLLPLPCLSILIADD
+837 
-852 NPTNRLL
+852 
-859 LKRQLNAIGYSVD
+859 
-872 EACDGEEAEAK
+872 
-883 LAKKSYDLLITDV
+883 
-896 NMPKKDGFDLAAS
+896 
-909 LRRQQPNLQI
+909 
-919 WGLTAS
+919 
-925 ALPQSRDRCL
+925 
-935 QNGMNLCLFKPV
+935 
-947 SIQTLT
+947 
-953 HELSKIETGYAS
+953 
-965 PCTIRHLKFNVLTEN
+965 
-980 TGGDRALM
+980 
-988 NEILE
+988 
-993 TFREAT
+993 
-999 LNDIQAAEK
+999 
-1008 AVLQDEP
+1008 
-1015 QLFLRA
+1015 
-1021 LHRLHGSAQ
+1021 
-1030 ILGIT
+1030 
-1035 ALQNLC
+1035 
-1041 EPFES
+1041 
-1046 RRHDDLSLS
+1046 
-1055 EREEA
+1055 
-1060 LQKIIAVMREIEIE
+1060 
-1074 IDSLISH
+1074 

>member
-1 MLERF
+1 MLERL

-34 NTSVQNIGLNR
+34 NTSVQNISLNR

-54 KTLVVGTWL
+54 KNLVVGTWL

-134 LRTSA
+134 LRTSV

-153 TMLPLTSNHQVSVAC
+153 TMLPLTTNHQVSVAC

-290 DQEKAWLKKK
+290 AQEKAWLKKK

-307 NPDYSPYTLVDR
+307 NPDYPPYTLVDR
-319 SGELRGIIGDLLN
+319 SGELRGILGDLLN

-372 QNPSNSAF
+372 QNPHNSTF

-386 VAFVMITSREETAES
+386 VAFVMITSREETADS

-431 NADTGSVAMAMVKE
+431 NADTSSVAMFMVKE
-445 GSVDAAIATELSA
+445 GSADAAIATELSA

-464 YYQKNMHFFRLPDM
+464 YYQKNMYFFRLPDM

-486 ISPRE
+486 ISSHE

-506 PREILQMTERWSKI
+506 PREILQMTEKWSKI
-520 SNTQVDFWSRYSKQ
+520 SNTQVDLWSRYSKQ

-557 REVNKRK
+557 REVKKGNYLSGYWKSSFISKRHYLKNWKTKRIKRLK
-564 QSQRLLEEQ
+564 QPRP
-573 LHLKEAL
+573 KVA
-580 SQELEN
+580 
-586 EKNKAIEATKAKSRF
+586 F
-601 LASMSHELRTPVSS
+601 
-615 IVGFVELL
+615 
-623 SSSEL
+623 
-628 SPAQRKE
+628 
-635 AIALT
+635 
-640 GATAQSLLGL
+640 
-650 IGKILDVDKIESGKY
+650 
-665 QVVPQWTDLSQ
+665 W
-676 LIELQCH
+676 
-683 SFDALARQKGI
+683 
-694 TLACVSQL
+694 
-702 PANERVFVDQQALR
+702 RV
-716 QILTNLVGN
+716 
-725 ALKFTEQGSIHVTA
+725 
-739 RLTPEGENHGTLTI
+739 
-753 AISDTGCGISEEE
+753 
-766 QAGLFQRYA
+766 
-775 QGRCGRQQTGSGLGL
+775 
-790 FICKELVTLMGGTL
+790 
-804 ELMSV
+804 
-809 PLQGTTFTIT
+809 
-819 LPVETA
+819 
-825 RQSIVSDGDAPG
+825 
-837 TLLPLPCLSILIADD
+837 
-852 NPTNRLL
+852 
-859 LKRQLNAIGYSVD
+859 
-872 EACDGEEAEAK
+872 
-883 LAKKSYDLLITDV
+883 
-896 NMPKKDGFDLAAS
+896 
-909 LRRQQPNLQI
+909 
-919 WGLTAS
+919 
-925 ALPQSRDRCL
+925 
-935 QNGMNLCLFKPV
+935 
-947 SIQTLT
+947 
-953 HELSKIETGYAS
+953 
-965 PCTIRHLKFNVLTEN
+965 
-980 TGGDRALM
+980 
-988 NEILE
+988 
-993 TFREAT
+993 
-999 LNDIQAAEK
+999 
-1008 AVLQDEP
+1008 
-1015 QLFLRA
+1015 
-1021 LHRLHGSAQ
+1021 
-1030 ILGIT
+1030 
-1035 ALQNLC
+1035 
-1041 EPFES
+1041 
-1046 RRHDDLSLS
+1046 
-1055 EREEA
+1055 
-1060 LQKIIAVMREIEIE
+1060 
-1074 IDSLISH
+1074 

>member
-1 MLERF
+1 
-6 FIFLMVIFTIGL
+6 
-18 STGVSSA
+18 
-25 RQVELKSNY
+25 
-34 NTSVQNIGLNR
+34 
-45 EETNWLAHK
+45 
-54 KTLVVGTWL
+54 
-63 PEVSPI
+63 
-69 VYQNSGEYYR
+69 
-79 GVNADYLALMQKN
+79 
-92 LNLKIIIKQYDNEQ
+92 
-106 EALAALANNDVDT
+106 
-119 LITQLS
+119 
-125 RRQDVGGNL
+125 
-134 LRTSA
+134 
-139 LLTTW
+139 
-144 PTLVTSLKN
+144 
-153 TMLPLTSNHQVSVAC
+153 
-168 VRDCPFLD
+168 
-176 VIQGAFPEAKVSFY
+176 
-190 DDEYQA
+190 
-196 MASVVNGDNQYY
+196 
-208 IGNNITSSHCISR
+208 
-221 YFSQSLVITHYFDKQ
+221 
-236 EQYNYFVVNEDQP
+236 
-249 VLRNILDGFI
+249 
-259 TSISNEIH
+259 
-267 MQVMQNWLNRGNLA
+267 
-281 YLNAPIPFT
+281 
-290 DQEKAWLKKK
+290 
-300 HVIRILI
+300 
-307 NPDYSPYTLVDR
+307 
-319 SGELRGIIGDLLN
+319 
-332 IIHLQTGLDFEP
+332 
-344 ILASS
+344 
-349 KSEQTKQISGEQW
+349 
-362 DMYPTITLTH
+362 MYPTITLTH
-372 QNPSNSAF
+372 QNPHNSTF

-386 VAFVMITSREETAES
+386 VAFVMITSREETADS
-401 LLEKPIRIALPAGHV
+401 LLERPIRIALPAGHV

-431 NADTGSVAMAMVKE
+431 NADTGSVAMVMVKE
-445 GSVDAAIATELSA
+445 GSADAAIATELSA

-486 ISPRE
+486 ISSHE

-506 PREILQMTERWSKI
+506 PREILQMTEKWSKI
-520 SNTQVDFWSRYSKQ
+520 SNTQVDLWSRYSKQ

-557 REVNKRK
+557 REVKKRK
-564 QSQRLLEEQ
+564 LSQRLLEEQ

-650 IGKILDVDKIESGKY
+650 IGKILDLDKIESGKY

-716 QILTNLVGN
+716 QTNLVGN

-739 RLTPEGENHGTLTI
+739 RLTPDGENHGTLTI

-766 QAGLFQRYA
+766 QAGLFHRYA

-825 RQSIVSDGDAPG
+825 RQSIVPDGDAPG

-859 LKRQLNAIGYSVD
+859 LKRQLNAIGYNVD

-953 HELSKIETGYAS
+953 HELSKIETGYSS
-965 PCTIRHLKFNVLTEN
+965 PCSIRHMKFNVLTEN

-1046 RRHDDLSLS
+1046 RRHDDLPLAV
-1055 EREEA
+1055 RQEA

>member
-1 MLERF
+1 MLERL

-34 NTSVQNIGLNR
+34 NTSVQNISLNR

-106 EALAALANNDVDT
+106 EALTALANNDVDT

-134 LRTSA
+134 LRTSV

-144 PTLVTSLKN
+144 LTLVTSLKN
-153 TMLPLTSNHQVSVAC
+153 TMLPLTTNHQVSVAC

-290 DQEKAWLKKK
+290 AQEKAWLKKK

-307 NPDYSPYTLVDR
+307 NPDYPPYTLVDR
-319 SGELRGIIGDLLN
+319 SGELRGILGDLLN

-344 ILASS
+344 ILANS

-372 QNPSNSAF
+372 QNPYNSTF

-386 VAFVMITSREETAES
+386 VAFVMITSREETADS

-431 NADTGSVAMAMVKE
+431 NADTGSVAMVMVKE
-445 GSVDAAIATELSA
+445 GSADAAIATELSA

-486 ISPRE
+486 ISSHE

-506 PREILQMTERWSKI
+506 PREILQMTEKWSKI
-520 SNTQVDFWSRYSKQ
+520 SNTQVDLWSRYSKQ
-534 FYQLGIFALLLIAIS
+534 FYQLGVFALLLIAIS

-557 REVNKRK
+557 REVKKGNYLSGYWKSSFISKRHYLKNWKTKRIKRLK
-564 QSQRLLEEQ
+564 QPRP
-573 LHLKEAL
+573 KVA
-580 SQELEN
+580 
-586 EKNKAIEATKAKSRF
+586 F
-601 LASMSHELRTPVSS
+601 
-615 IVGFVELL
+615 
-623 SSSEL
+623 
-628 SPAQRKE
+628 
-635 AIALT
+635 
-640 GATAQSLLGL
+640 
-650 IGKILDVDKIESGKY
+650 
-665 QVVPQWTDLSQ
+665 W
-676 LIELQCH
+676 
-683 SFDALARQKGI
+683 
-694 TLACVSQL
+694 
-702 PANERVFVDQQALR
+702 RV
-716 QILTNLVGN
+716 
-725 ALKFTEQGSIHVTA
+725 
-739 RLTPEGENHGTLTI
+739 
-753 AISDTGCGISEEE
+753 
-766 QAGLFQRYA
+766 
-775 QGRCGRQQTGSGLGL
+775 
-790 FICKELVTLMGGTL
+790 
-804 ELMSV
+804 
-809 PLQGTTFTIT
+809 
-819 LPVETA
+819 
-825 RQSIVSDGDAPG
+825 
-837 TLLPLPCLSILIADD
+837 
-852 NPTNRLL
+852 
-859 LKRQLNAIGYSVD
+859 
-872 EACDGEEAEAK
+872 
-883 LAKKSYDLLITDV
+883 
-896 NMPKKDGFDLAAS
+896 
-909 LRRQQPNLQI
+909 
-919 WGLTAS
+919 
-925 ALPQSRDRCL
+925 
-935 QNGMNLCLFKPV
+935 
-947 SIQTLT
+947 
-953 HELSKIETGYAS
+953 
-965 PCTIRHLKFNVLTEN
+965 
-980 TGGDRALM
+980 
-988 NEILE
+988 
-993 TFREAT
+993 
-999 LNDIQAAEK
+999 
-1008 AVLQDEP
+1008 
-1015 QLFLRA
+1015 
-1021 LHRLHGSAQ
+1021 
-1030 ILGIT
+1030 
-1035 ALQNLC
+1035 
-1041 EPFES
+1041 
-1046 RRHDDLSLS
+1046 
-1055 EREEA
+1055 
-1060 LQKIIAVMREIEIE
+1060 
-1074 IDSLISH
+1074 

>member
-6 FIFLMVIFTIGL
+6 FIFLMVVFTIGL

-153 TMLPLTSNHQVSVAC
+153 TLLPLTSNHQVSVAC
-168 VRDCPFLD
+168 VRDCPFID

-372 QNPSNSAF
+372 QNPPNSAF

-491 PMLKSVMDKALQAIP
+491 PVLKSVMDKALQAIP

-564 QSQRLLEEQ
+564 QSQGYWKSSFISKKHYLKNWKTKRIKRLKQ
-573 LHLKEAL
+573 PRPKVA
-580 SQELEN
+580 
-586 EKNKAIEATKAKSRF
+586 F
-601 LASMSHELRTPVSS
+601 
-615 IVGFVELL
+615 
-623 SSSEL
+623 
-628 SPAQRKE
+628 
-635 AIALT
+635 
-640 GATAQSLLGL
+640 
-650 IGKILDVDKIESGKY
+650 
-665 QVVPQWTDLSQ
+665 W
-676 LIELQCH
+676 
-683 SFDALARQKGI
+683 
-694 TLACVSQL
+694 
-702 PANERVFVDQQALR
+702 RV
-716 QILTNLVGN
+716 
-725 ALKFTEQGSIHVTA
+725 
-739 RLTPEGENHGTLTI
+739 
-753 AISDTGCGISEEE
+753 
-766 QAGLFQRYA
+766 
-775 QGRCGRQQTGSGLGL
+775 
-790 FICKELVTLMGGTL
+790 
-804 ELMSV
+804 
-809 PLQGTTFTIT
+809 
-819 LPVETA
+819 
-825 RQSIVSDGDAPG
+825 
-837 TLLPLPCLSILIADD
+837 
-852 NPTNRLL
+852 
-859 LKRQLNAIGYSVD
+859 
-872 EACDGEEAEAK
+872 
-883 LAKKSYDLLITDV
+883 
-896 NMPKKDGFDLAAS
+896 
-909 LRRQQPNLQI
+909 
-919 WGLTAS
+919 
-925 ALPQSRDRCL
+925 
-935 QNGMNLCLFKPV
+935 
-947 SIQTLT
+947 
-953 HELSKIETGYAS
+953 
-965 PCTIRHLKFNVLTEN
+965 
-980 TGGDRALM
+980 
-988 NEILE
+988 
-993 TFREAT
+993 
-999 LNDIQAAEK
+999 
-1008 AVLQDEP
+1008 
-1015 QLFLRA
+1015 
-1021 LHRLHGSAQ
+1021 
-1030 ILGIT
+1030 
-1035 ALQNLC
+1035 
-1041 EPFES
+1041 
-1046 RRHDDLSLS
+1046 
-1055 EREEA
+1055 
-1060 LQKIIAVMREIEIE
+1060 
-1074 IDSLISH
+1074 